1 MSLFSNILN
10 IIIFIVIVTY
20 IILYFTGKA
29 KLIVFHPLIAIFIG
43 VVITILMY
51 TFFSPFVQNIPLS
64 DYIQSHYLLKVSIV
78 SLGIPIAVFIGGL
91 VATLISQVNKAS
103 IGIFVGIFFALII
116 SYLSI
121 ALFFYYNI
129 SYISIIFIFCLISA
143 GIGGYTAKKLREY
156 VIKKQVLNSKL

>member
-1 MSLFSNILN
+1 MNSLS
-10 IIIFIVIVTY
+10 IIIHSILFFT
-20 IILYFTGKA
+20 IIAYVFLYFTGKV

-64 DYIQSHYLLKVSIV
+64 NYIQSHYLLKVSIV
-78 SLGIPIAVFIGGL
+78 SLGIPIAVFIGSL
-91 VATLISQVNKAS
+91 VATLISQVNKAL
-103 IGIFVGIFFALII
+103 IGIFVGIVFALII

-129 SYISIIFIFCLISA
+129 SYISIIFIFSLISG
-143 GIGGYTAKKLREY
+143 GIGGYTAKKIRDLS
-156 VIKKQVLNSKL
+156 KNKQNIRKTT